1 MAARFLKDESMRTVW
16 DILRTYWID
25 TYLGLPDYFV
35 HNAEKNFSSIE
46 FQKEAR
52 TMAVD
57 VKEVPV
63 EAHNSIGKVEQRHTP
78 LRRTYD
84 IL

>member
-1 MAARFLKDESMRTVW
+1 VW

-25 TYLGLPDYFV
+25 TYLSPPDYFV
-35 HNAEKNFSSIE
+35 YDAGKNFSSIE

-63 EAHNSIGKVEQRHTP
+63 KAHNSIGKVE
-78 LRRTYD
+78 
-84 IL
+84 

>member
-1 MAARFLKDESMRTVW
+1 M
-16 DILRTYWID
+16 YWID

-35 HNAEKNFSSIE
+35 YDAGKNFSSIE

-63 EAHNSIGKVEQRHTP
+63 EAYNSIGKVE
-78 LRRTYD
+78 
-84 IL
+84 